1 MADLEYPD
9 SQTRKGRVIE
19 NGQICPTLKTEN
31 VPSVIEFGNT
41 DSYNFIYEVNDELY
55 LIRIR
60 KLTPKECWKLMSFSE
75 EDYEKAHA
83 VNSQT
88 QLYKQAGN
96 SLCTNVMMSIFS
108 QLGIHG
114 KKRWNDMSDN
124 ERKEFLDGC

>member
-1 MADLEYPD
+1 M
-9 SQTRKGRVIE
+9 IE
-19 NGQICPTLKTEN
+19 NGQICPTLTTEN
-31 VPSVIEFGNT
+31 IPSVIEFCNP
-41 DSYNFIYEVNDELY
+41 DFYNFIYEVNDELY